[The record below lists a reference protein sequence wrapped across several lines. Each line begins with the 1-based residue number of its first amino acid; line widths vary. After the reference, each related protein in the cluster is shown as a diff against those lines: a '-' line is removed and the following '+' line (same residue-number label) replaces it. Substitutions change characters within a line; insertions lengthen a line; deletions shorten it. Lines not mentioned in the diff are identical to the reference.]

1 MSTRATGLN
10 RVFLTLVGAALF
22 LGAVS
27 GRVELVLVAAPLVIV
42 LLLVPLTHR
51 AFPCRIN
58 REMPITRLFEGER
71 ATVTVSVG
79 AEGPLRHLELLE
91 PLPSGAEVV
100 AGSNRVAHAVEA
112 GHPIRWSYEL
122 GWPSR
127 GRATIGSIYLR
138 AWHPSGLRVSEMQHR
153 DPTPIRVYPSV
164 TRIRRLPRPLRTQT
178 SVGNYVSPGFG
189 EGLEPADIRLF
200 APGDRVRHLN
210 WPVSLRLGRLY
221 VTEHHQE
228 RNADIV
234 LMLDTLSQ
242 VGRPPVASLDLSV
255 RAAAALAS
263 AYLARKDRVGL
274 IQYGGV
280 IQWVKPGSGRA
291 HLERLLDTLLD
302 AHPIFTYVA
311 KDLAVVPR
319 RVLSPRALVVALSP
333 LLDARFT
340 KAVID
345 LAGRGFELV
354 VLSVSPIEL
363 TRSAVPASP
372 VRDAA
377 CRLWALERRAQ
388 LADLRARGL
397 RVIDWRPDQPVEL
410 ALTGLVRAPR
420 RAVMA
425 P

>member
-1 MSTRATGLN
+1 VTTRATGLN
-10 RVFLTLVGAALF
+10 RVFLTLAGFALL

-27 GRVELVLVAAPLVIV
+27 GRAELVLVAAPLVIV
-42 LLLVPLTHR
+42 LLFASLTHR
-51 AFPCRIN
+51 AFPCAIT
-58 REMPITRLFEGER
+58 REIPTTRLFEGGR
-71 ATVTVSVG
+71 AVVTVSLG
-79 AEGPLRHLELLE
+79 AEGPLRHLELLQ
-91 PLPSGAEVV
+91 PLPAGAELV
-100 AGSNRVAHAVEA
+100 AGSNRVAYAVEP
-112 GHPIRWSYEL
+112 GKPIRWSYEL
-122 GWPSR
+122 RWPTR
-127 GRATIGSIYLR
+127 GRTTLGSVYLR
-138 AWHPSGLRVSEMQHR
+138 AWHPSGLRVTEMRHR

-164 TRIRRLPRPLRTQT
+164 TAIRRLPRPLRTHT
-178 SVGNYVSPGFG
+178 WVGNYVSRRFG

-210 WPVSLRLGRLY
+210 WPVSLRLGKLY

-242 VGRPPVASLDLSV
+242 VGRPPIASLDLSV
-255 RAAAALAS
+255 RAAATLAS

-280 IQWVKPGSGRA
+280 IQWVKPGSGRP

-302 AHPIFTYVA
+302 AHPVFTYVA
-311 KDLAVVPR
+311 KDLAIVPR
-319 RVLSPRALVVALSP
+319 RVLSPRALVIALSP

-345 LAGRGFELV
+345 LAGRGFDLV

-363 TRSAVPASP
+363 THSAMPASP

-388 LADLRARGL
+388 LASLRARGL

-410 ALTGLVRAPR
+410 VLAGLVRAPR
-420 RAVMA
+420 RAVIA